1 MRLIFSILQISF
13 NYVLESKADFLKFL
27 FILIESHIVFISNA
41 YSASAAPTTD
51 FASFLPLIVI
61 FVLFF
66 FMIIRPQMKQ
76 AKEQRN
82 MIAALQKGDEV
93 VTSGGIVGKV
103 TKVTEAF
110 VVLEIAPET
119 EINVQKHAIASALPK
134 GTIKSI

>member
-1 MRLIFSILQISF
+1 M
-13 NYVLESKADFLKFL
+13 
-27 FILIESHIVFISNA
+27 FISNA
-41 YSASAAPTTD
+41 YAAAAPATD
-51 FASFLPLIVI
+51 FSSFLPLIVI

-103 TKVTEAF
+103 SKVTEAF

-119 EINVQKHAIASALPK
+119 EITVQKHAIASALPK

>member
-1 MRLIFSILQISF
+1 
-13 NYVLESKADFLKFL
+13 
-27 FILIESHIVFISNA
+27 VFISNA
-41 YSASAAPTTD
+41 YAAAATTTD
-51 FASFLPLIVI
+51 FTSFLPLIVI

-110 VVLEIAPET
+110 VSVEIAPNT
-119 EINVQKHAIASALPK
+119 EITVQKHAIQSALPK

>member
-1 MRLIFSILQISF
+1 M
-13 NYVLESKADFLKFL
+13 
-27 FILIESHIVFISNA
+27 FISNA
-41 YSASAAPTTD
+41 YAATAASND
-51 FASFLPLIVI
+51 LASFLPLIVI

-93 VTSGGIVGKV
+93 VTTGGIVGKV

-119 EINVQKHAIASALPK
+119 EISVQKHAIQSALPK

>member
-1 MRLIFSILQISF
+1 M
-13 NYVLESKADFLKFL
+13 
-27 FILIESHIVFISNA
+27 FISNA
-41 YSASAAPTTD
+41 YAATATTTD
-51 FASFLPLIVI
+51 FTSFLPLVVI

-110 VVLEIAPET
+110 VSVEIAPNT
-119 EINVQKHAIASALPK
+119 EITVQKHAIQSALPK

>member
-1 MRLIFSILQISF
+1 M
-13 NYVLESKADFLKFL
+13 
-27 FILIESHIVFISNA
+27 FISNA
-41 YSASAAPTTD
+41 YAASGATNELM
-51 FASFLPLIVI
+51 SFLPLVII

-103 TKVTEAF
+103 TKVSDNF
-110 VVLEIAPET
+110 VTLEIALNT
-119 EINVQKHAIASALPK
+119 EINVQKGAIQTALPK

>member
-1 MRLIFSILQISF
+1 M
-13 NYVLESKADFLKFL
+13 
-27 FILIESHIVFISNA
+27 FISNA
-41 YSASAAPTTD
+41 YAASAATGSD
-51 FASFLPLIVI
+51 LMSFLPLVVI

-66 FMIIRPQMKQ
+66 FMIIRPQMKA

-103 TKVTEAF
+103 TKVAESF
-110 VVLEIAPET
+110 VSIEIAANT
-119 EINVQKHAIASALPK
+119 EITVQKQAVQSALPK

>member
-1 MRLIFSILQISF
+1 M
-13 NYVLESKADFLKFL
+13 
-27 FILIESHIVFISNA
+27 FISNA
-41 YSASAAPTTD
+41 YAATATSTD
-51 FASFLPLIVI
+51 FTSFLPLIVI

-119 EINVQKHAIASALPK
+119 EITVQKHAIQSALPK
-134 GTIKSI
+134 GTIKTI

>member
-1 MRLIFSILQISF
+1 M
-13 NYVLESKADFLKFL
+13 
-27 FILIESHIVFISNA
+27 FISNA
-41 YSASAAPTTD
+41 YAATATSTD
-51 FASFLPLIVI
+51 FTSFLPLIVI

-110 VVLEIAPET
+110 VVIEIAPET
-119 EINVQKHAIASALPK
+119 EITVQKHAIQSALPK